1 MTYHITGIVST
12 LLYGLSVFGLWIQW
26 KKIRERKH
34 MDLVEKPT
42 AVISLNAISM
52 AFFAYY
58 FLFFYGFALTRFNHY
73 LVWPR
78 MVAITLSLMIMYEIL
93 IDRKNLSAQIAFF
106 GCGVLSLGGLIMMI
120 FFRPTAMKLV
130 DVSKGTLIANTFML
144 AQAGLHQIIL
154 VLRSGKTGG
163 IALRS
168 QQLTLAKNLG
178 NMLFGLAMGTASGWP
193 LVLLWGTDSLFK
205 GILIYLFRWVKISPV
220 ASRRREEKTE
230 QEHDPAQ

>member
-12 LLYGLSVFGLWIQW
+12 LLYVLSVFGLWIQL
-26 KKIRERKH
+26 REIKRRKGEV
-34 MDLVEKPT
+34 LPERPT
-42 AVISLNAISM
+42 AIISLNAIAM

-58 FLFFYGFALTRFNHY
+58 FLFFYGFSLARFNHY

-78 MVAITLSLMIMYEIL
+78 LVAIALSLAIMYEIF
-93 IDRKNLSAQIAFF
+93 IDRKNRSSQITFF
-106 GCGVLSLGGLIMMI
+106 GCAALTLGGLTMMT
-120 FFRPTAMKLV
+120 FFRSTALQLI
-130 DVSKGTLIANTFML
+130 DISKGTLIANTFML
-144 AQAGLHQIIL
+144 AQAGIHQIIL

-178 NMLFGLAMGTASGWP
+178 NMTFGLAMGTASGWP

-205 GILIYLFRWVKISPV
+205 GILIYLFRWVKISPM
-220 ASRRREEKTE
+220 AKARREG
-230 QEHDPAQ
+230 